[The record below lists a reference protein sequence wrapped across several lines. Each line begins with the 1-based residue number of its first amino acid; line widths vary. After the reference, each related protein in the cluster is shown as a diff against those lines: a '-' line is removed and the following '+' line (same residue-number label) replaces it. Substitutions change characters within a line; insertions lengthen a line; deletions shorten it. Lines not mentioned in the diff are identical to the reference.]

1 MLAVAAVTARAV
13 GVVVAVTAVAVPV
26 AQRAVAVAG
35 GDGSG
40 RGGEGGGS
48 EGSGSE
54 GDWGR
59 KRPQTCTRPHVVPIM
74 LANQPTERPAPT
86 AFLKTMSLSAAQSSA
101 PSAKTMP
108 ASMQMVAAA
117 THLPGAVLAASKYT
131 TNDSE
136 IAQSRGT
143 HTRAARAQSG
153 RRWGRPKGRALART
167 HATLASVRSRVLSPH
182 SALPQPQSR
191 SGDAASVTSTTRG
204 GSLAWLEAAMA
215 IICSQPSISEL
226 QSKSDTL
233 RSSRSA

>member
-1 MLAVAAVTARAV
+1 MLAVAAVA
-13 GVVVAVTAVAVPV
+13 AVAVPL
-26 AQRAVAVAG
+26 APSAVAG
-35 GDGSG
+35 GGVSG
-40 RGGEGGGS
+40 GGGEGGGS

-59 KRPQTCTRPHVVPIM
+59 KRPQTCTSPHVVPIM

-108 ASMQMVAAA
+108 ASMVAAA
-117 THLPGAVLAASKYT
+117 THLPGAVLAASRGRRNKQPT
-131 TNDSE
+131 TSHC
-136 IAQSRGT
+136 AA
-143 HTRAARAQSG
+143 HTRARLG
-153 RRWGRPKGRALART
+153 RNRGPGGDRPKGRALART

-226 QSKSDTL
+226 QSKSDT
-233 RSSRSA
+233 